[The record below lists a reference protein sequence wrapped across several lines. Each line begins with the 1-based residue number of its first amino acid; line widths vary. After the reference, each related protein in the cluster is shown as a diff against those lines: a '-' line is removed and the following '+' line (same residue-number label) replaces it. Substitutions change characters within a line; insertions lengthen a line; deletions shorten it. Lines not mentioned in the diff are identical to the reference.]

1 MKTQR
6 RFVLCPGRHLCP
18 VGFSAV
24 LVCFTCLRNLDQ
36 GTDISFYLV
45 SALSIFLI
53 ANISM
58 ISAFPAEKGVKK
70 IAHAICHIVSR
81 KAMQNYSR
89 FTNWP
94 NNLKKNF

>member
-1 MKTQR
+1 
-6 RFVLCPGRHLCP
+6 
-18 VGFSAV
+18 
-24 LVCFTCLRNLDQ
+24 
-36 GTDISFYLV
+36 
-45 SALSIFLI
+45 
-53 ANISM
+53 M

-81 KAMQNYSR
+81 KAMQKYSR